1 MKKDIANLT
10 SNILNPFLVSLL
22 ATIIVVVV
30 FHFFGLL
37 EVARPI

>member
-22 ATIIVVVV
+22 AALIVVIV
-30 FHFFGLL
+30 FRFFGLL
-37 EVARPI
+37 GVARSI